1 MENTSGLR
9 CGAHMSPVCAAHGSV
24 PAAVEILVWVMFYFN
39 WITGWLIAFVLIL
52 QTQGSHLPLRLLWGR
67 VITWSH
73 PANLQ
78 VRLHRDIR
86 LQLQH
91 RADGAVRPA
100 VRLSSVPLTRRCLSC
115 QLSGHICLSFIPQT
129 ILSFQVFT
137 IKFYC
142 LTMEAHYKIRGN
154 KSIKK
159 KKSPI
164 KS

>member
-9 CGAHMSPVCAAHGSV
+9 RGAHVSPVCAVHRSI
-24 PAAVEILVWVMFYFN
+24 PAAEEILVWVMFYFN

-52 QTQGSHLPLRLLWGR
+52 QTQGSHLPLRLLRGS
-67 VITWSH
+67 VITRSH

-91 RADGAVRPA
+91 RSDGAVRPA

-115 QLSGHICLSFIPQT
+115 KCETDWTHIIPQYNN
-129 ILSFQVFT
+129 FT

-154 KSIKK
+154 KSLKK
-159 KKSPI
+159 KGSH
-164 KS
+164 

>member
-9 CGAHMSPVCAAHGSV
+9 CRAHMSPVCAAHRSI

-52 QTQGSHLPLRLLWGR
+52 QTQGSHLPLRLLRGSI
-67 VITWSH
+67 ITRSH

-91 RADGAVRPA
+91 RPDGAVRPA
-100 VRLSSVPLTRRCLSC
+100 VRLSSVPLTHRCLSC
-115 QLSGHICLSFIPQT
+115 RRETDWTHLPQFYPPNHSFF
-129 ILSFQVFT
+129 SS
-137 IKFYC
+137 
-142 LTMEAHYKIRGN
+142 LTMEAHSRLATALR
-154 KSIKK
+154 KK
-159 KKSPI
+159 GPI